1 MKTGLD
7 FLRTAILG
15 TIIGHVFLVRV
26 IKIIQE
32 PWLTLDDDGNK
43 GHHANDQNK
52 EDENKFSNRQPFSED
67 YVYNKVL
74 NHLQLFKGNKNE
86 QEIVISSS
94 SGKKKN
100 KRFPNRKVINIL
112 PKVVEKEDVVNL
124 LQWLS
129 GAEKTLGQTL
139 RPVTSAVSSVLH
151 SLSLDTGTDRQASIP
166 AVDSLVDTA
175 QFAVDQLITRVQENP
190 DPPLVLSTLFL
201 SLVTGNLIGNSI
213 SDKVSKAEKDKKDK
227 EKEMDKKKKRKRKK
241 KEKEK
246 EKEKD
251 DEDKEKDKDKDMDKD
266 NEDEDDQ
273 FPILDDG
280 PSIDNCPIGY
290 ELVYV
295 QDCFIYQLSKSRS
308 FPFELPGFGP
318 SCTKDGFYCRD
329 PFEAANGFLG
339 GGWVGGGAGGGG
351 GGGTH

>member
-15 TIIGHVFLVRV
+15 AIIGHVFLVRKV
-26 IKIIQE
+26 IKINQD
-32 PWLTLDDDGNK
+32 PWLPLDDDGNK
-43 GHHANDQNK
+43 SHDANDQNK
-52 EDENKFSNRQPFSED
+52 EDENKFSNRQSFSED
-67 YVYNKVL
+67 YDAEEYKDIL
-74 NHLQLFKGNKNE
+74 KHLKLYKGDE

-94 SGKKKN
+94 SGKK

-129 GAEKTLGQTL
+129 GAEKTLGQAL
-139 RPVTSAVSSVLH
+139 RPVTSAVSTVLH